1 MFGEQYFRDRLFGIY
16 EFSPISYLSG
26 TGELLYDNTVMP
38 IQWEFVVAITGEQ
51 LLALHYDGF
60 VDPNIIGN
68 PALSLNGSSN
78 CGTWDITI
86 PSMQVFDISMS
97 SSIGVSNSIKCYARE
112 IFIRQ
117 RGTSQNQVDH
127 IEGLIRN
134 FDFLGS
140 DVTQEGSRRTLDQIN
155 VTILNKEI
163 RFRTIQESDLIKEQ
177 IKSKRIDRALLSTMT
192 IPLAPNETSENLYSL
207 QSSIC
212 WFLSLLNINAC
223 MCPIV
228 RHWAGSELQQIHV
241 RDLISSPY
249 HRNVI
254 IDNHEVRHGIR
265 NILNNCYDEFARVDS
280 VIDMRLFVSNLLGM
294 YEGKFLEHKLVG
306 LVLSYEFLLTRY
318 LVYLGHNL
326 QEVTNLSIQDKL
338 RRLNNSMRFISSRLL
353 GDNLR
358 EQVRNPIF
366 HTGEIS
372 MLNVD
377 EKISIYKE
385 YLDLLI
391 QIVLRI
397 VGYNDGYISPIDYRV
412 RPI

>member
-16 EFSPISYLSG
+16 DFSPICYLSG
-26 TGELLYDNTVMP
+26 IGELLHENTVMS
-38 IQWEFVVAITGEQ
+38 IQWELVVSITGEQ
-51 LLALHYDGF
+51 ILALHYNGL
-60 VDPNIIGN
+60 VNPNILGD
-68 PALSLNGSSN
+68 PGLSLNGTSN
-78 CGTWDITI
+78 CGTWNIVI
-86 PSMQVFDISMS
+86 PSMQIFNISES
-97 SSIGVSNSIKCYARE
+97 FNTGVPSSIKCCARE
-112 IFIRQ
+112 IFLRRREI
-117 RGTSQNQVDH
+117 SQNQVDH

-140 DVTQEGSRRTLDQIN
+140 DVTQDGSRRSLDQIN

-163 RFRTIQESDLIKEQ
+163 HFRIIQESNQ
-177 IKSKRIDRALLSTMT
+177 IKDQIQSKRIDRALLSSVT
-192 IPLAPNETSENLYSL
+192 IPLEPNETSESLYDL
-207 QSSIC
+207 LNSIC

-228 RHWAGSELQQIHV
+228 RHWAGSELQQIHI

-254 IDNHEVRHGIR
+254 IDNHDVRHGIR
-265 NILNNCYDEFARVDS
+265 NIFNNCYEEFARIDS
-280 VIDMRLFVSNLLGM
+280 AINMSLFVSNMLGM

-318 LVYLGHNL
+318 LVYLGHSL

-338 RRLNNSMRFISSRLL
+338 RRLNNSLRFIPSRLL

-366 HTGEIS
+366 HTGEIT
-372 MLNVD
+372 MLNTA
-377 EKISIYKE
+377 EKLDIYRE

-397 VGYNDGYISPIDYRV
+397 LSYNGGYISPLDYRV
-412 RPI
+412 RQI

>member
-1 MFGEQYFRDRLFGIY
+1 MFGEQYFRDRLFGLY

-26 TGELLYDNTVMP
+26 IGELLYDNTVMP
-38 IQWEFVVAITGEQ
+38 IQWELVVAITGEQ
-51 LLALHYDGF
+51 VLALHYDGF
-60 VDPNIIGN
+60 VNPNIVGN
-68 PALSLNGSSN
+68 SDLSLNGSSN
-78 CGTWDITI
+78 CGTWDIAM
-86 PSMQVFDISMS
+86 PSMQVFDISEGFSTGS
-97 SSIGVSNSIKCYARE
+97 SSIKCYARE
-112 IFIRQ
+112 IFLSRTEI
-117 RGTSQNQVDH
+117 SQNKVDH

-140 DVTQEGSRRTLDQIN
+140 DVTQEGSRRTLDQLN
-155 VTILNKEI
+155 VTIRNKEI
-163 RFRTIQESDLIKEQ
+163 RFRTIQESKLIKAK
-177 IKSKRIDRALLSTMT
+177 IKSKRIDRAILSSVT
-192 IPLAPNETSENLYSL
+192 IPLAQNETSENTYNLL
-207 QSSIC
+207 NSIC

-228 RHWAGSELQQIHV
+228 KHWADSELQQIYI

-254 IDNHEVRHGIR
+254 IDNMNVRHGIR
-265 NILNNCYDEFARVDS
+265 DIFNNCYEGFASIDS
-280 VIDMRLFVSNLLGM
+280 AIDMRLFVSNLLGM

-318 LVYLGHNL
+318 LVYLGHSL
-326 QEVTNLSIQDKL
+326 QEVSNLSIQGKL
-338 RRLNNSMRFISSRLL
+338 RRLNNSMRFIPSRLL

-372 MLNVD
+372 VLNVD
-377 EKISIYKE
+377 EKLHIYRE
-385 YLDLLI
+385 YLDLLV

-397 VGYNDGYISPIDYRV
+397 LGYNGGYISPLDYQV